1 MVITVLL
8 YKLYSDNYL
17 MIVALALS
25 LIFMFVFC
33 VSKPWQQCFFYARLI
48 FNVHELTP
56 LLLQCL
62 SDSF

>member
-17 MIVALALS
+17 MNVALALS
-25 LIFMFVFC
+25 LIFMFVFVC
-33 VSKPWQQCFFYARLI
+33 RSLGSSVFFYARLI

>member
-17 MIVALALS
+17 MNVALALS

-33 VSKPWQQCFFYARLI
+33 ASKPWQQCFFIYPFDIKCA
-48 FNVHELTP
+48 
-56 LLLQCL
+56 
-62 SDSF
+62 